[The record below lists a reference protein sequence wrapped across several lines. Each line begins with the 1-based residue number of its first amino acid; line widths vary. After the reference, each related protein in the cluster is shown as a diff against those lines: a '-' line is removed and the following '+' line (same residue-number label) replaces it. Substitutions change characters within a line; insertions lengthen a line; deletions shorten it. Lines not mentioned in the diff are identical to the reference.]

1 MHLWRLWIAL
11 GLFAAFAAGAAVI
24 YKWTD
29 ANGVVHYSDQ
39 AVPGAEK
46 IVTSSTSASGSGR
59 TTHAPPSAVPAKAQ
73 SRLDYKLFAIQ
84 SPAKEQVFFGDE
96 TVPVRLGLDPDLK
109 PDQQITWNLN
119 GSALDQAPDAVTFA
133 LPPLARGTYV
143 IAATVKDTVTGETQT
158 TDSVTFYVRQPS
170 SLAPLNPLHK

>member
-1 MHLWRLWIAL
+1 
-11 GLFAAFAAGAAVI
+11 
-24 YKWTD
+24 
-29 ANGVVHYSDQ
+29 
-39 AVPGAEK
+39 
-46 IVTSSTSASGSGR
+46 
-59 TTHAPPSAVPAKAQ
+59 
-73 SRLDYKLFAIQ
+73 
-84 SPAKEQVFFGDE
+84 
-96 TVPVRLGLDPDLK
+96 LK